1 MGNIGIKWISLPVIL
16 PKVKENSIKEA
27 V

>member
-1 MGNIGIKWISLPVIL
+1 MGNIGIKWISFPVIL